1 MELLLKRIYLGSYT
15 IGKLY
20 IDSYYFCDTLEDR
33 VRDFNKDGDLLDE
46 GEEKI
51 YSETAIP
58 YGTYKVELT
67 YSPKFKRILPL
78 IVGVKHFEGI
88 RIHGVMKGAIAKPVH
103 TAGCVLVGKNSVKG
117 GLTSSFE
124 YLEKLMEKLNNV
136 EDIKIKI
143 V

>member
-1 MELLLKRIYLGSYT
+1 MELLLKRVHLGAYT

-20 IDSYYFCDTLEDR
+20 IDSYYFCDTLEDK
-33 VRDFNKDGDLLDE
+33 VRDFNKDGDLLDQ

-51 YSETAIP
+51 YGETAIP

-67 YSPKFKRILPL
+67 YSPKFKTILPL

-88 RIHGVMKGAIAKPVH
+88 RIHGVMKGATARPVH
-103 TAGCVLVGKNSVKG
+103 TAGCILVGKNTVKG
-117 GLTSSFE
+117 GLTQSFE
-124 YLEKLMEKLNNV
+124 HLEKLMEKLNNV
-136 EDIKIKI
+136 DDIKIRI

>member
-20 IDSYYFCDTLEDR
+20 IDSYYFCDTLEDK

-51 YSETAIP
+51 YAETAIP

-88 RIHGVMKGAIAKPVH
+88 RIHGVIKGAIAKPIH
-103 TAGCVLVGKNSVKG
+103 TAGCLLVGKNTVKG
-117 GLTSSFE
+117 GLTGSYE
-124 YLEKLMEKLNNV
+124 YVEKLMDKLNGV
-136 EDIKIKI
+136 EDIRIKI

>member
-1 MELLLKRIYLGSYT
+1 MELLLKRIYFGAYT

-20 IDSYYFCDTLEDR
+20 IDSHYFCDTLEDR
-33 VRDFNKDGDLLDE
+33 VRDLNKDGDLLDE

-58 YGTYKVELT
+58 YGTYKVQLT

-88 RIHGVMKGAIAKPVH
+88 RIHGVMKGAIARPVH
-103 TAGCVLVGKNSVKG
+103 TAGCILVGKNSIKG
-117 GLTSSFE
+117 GLIQSYE
-124 YLEKLMEKLNNV
+124 YLEKLMDKLNNM
-136 EDIKIKI
+136 ENIIIKI